1 MKRIFFYFCILLL
14 SKAVLFAQADI
25 PKDSSIYKT
34 LGWWKVRNES
44 ENITYITHR
53 YMCGDNVLI
62 SNFILNNG
70 GFAPK
75 VFRESDGFE
84 YTIYLKECLLYI
96 TKYQYSFDTYD
107 SLVISKYIG
116 DNCYSYADIKEFA
129 PFTLY
134 IKDFASSELKEN
146 CAHTII
152 EKNRMIET
160 NRYFDNSKHDKFG
173 IKKMIYTRLSKDEVK
188 MEPVN
193 NAQGIFFDAYS
204 ENLEFIKTRKE
215 LSEFYNN
222 IKEGSFYYPCK
233 EKLETLSYLVKKLEG
248 KWEYKNVKS
257 GVSMEFT
264 VINQYDTYALFLPKT
279 TLPRDVKLYPEV
291 YLLFSKRGIMPWEK
305 EVIAKPKVK
314 VPYITLKFLFGRWG
328 MRLLYSPSCMYL
340 RESED
345 NYYNLDYHSP
355 FTYINNNNNIY
366 YFNGAAWDEAANKDN
381 DYPEKIKAKRISLK
395 WEVNEDFAKIDE
407 YIDLKD
413 GKGWQHT
420 VSMEKIINK

>member
-1 MKRIFFYFCILLL
+1 MKRIFFYFYILLL
-14 SKAVLFAQADI
+14 SKAVLFAQADF

-152 EKNRMIET
+152 EKKQDDR
-160 NRYFDNSKHDKFG
+160 
-173 IKKMIYTRLSKDEVK
+173 
-188 MEPVN
+188 
-193 NAQGIFFDAYS
+193 
-204 ENLEFIKTRKE
+204 
-215 LSEFYNN
+215 
-222 IKEGSFYYPCK
+222 
-233 EKLETLSYLVKKLEG
+233 
-248 KWEYKNVKS
+248 
-257 GVSMEFT
+257 
-264 VINQYDTYALFLPKT
+264 
-279 TLPRDVKLYPEV
+279 
-291 YLLFSKRGIMPWEK
+291 
-305 EVIAKPKVK
+305 
-314 VPYITLKFLFGRWG
+314 
-328 MRLLYSPSCMYL
+328 
-340 RESED
+340 
-345 NYYNLDYHSP
+345 
-355 FTYINNNNNIY
+355 
-366 YFNGAAWDEAANKDN
+366 
-381 DYPEKIKAKRISLK
+381 
-395 WEVNEDFAKIDE
+395 NEQVF
-407 YIDLKD
+407 
-413 GKGWQHT
+413 
-420 VSMEKIINK
+420 

>member
-14 SKAVLFAQADI
+14 SKAVLFAQADF

-62 SNFILNNG
+62 GNSINNDMELY
-70 GFAPK
+70 PHIYY
-75 VFRESDGFE
+75 ESKGFE

-96 TKYQYSFDTYD
+96 TKYQYSFDAYD

-116 DNCYSYADIKEFA
+116 DNCYSYVDIKEFS
-129 PFTLY
+129 PFISY

-193 NAQGIFFDAYS
+193 NAQRIFFDAFS
-204 ENLEFIKTRKE
+204 KNLEFIKTRKE

-291 YLLFSKRGIMPWEK
+291 YLSYLKKGIMSWKK
-305 EVIAKPKVK
+305 EIIAKSKIK
-314 VPYITLKFLFGRWG
+314 LPYISLKFLFNRWG
-328 MRLLYSPSCMYL
+328 MSLSYRPSCIYWG
-340 RESED
+340 ED
-345 NYYNLDYHSP
+345 KNNYYNLDYFNS
-355 FTYINNNNNIY
+355 FVYTNKDNNIY
-366 YFNGAAWDEAANKDN
+366 YFNGGLWYEVLNKDN
-381 DYPEKIKAKRISLK
+381 DDPEKIKAKRISLK
-395 WEVNEDFAKIDE
+395 WEVNEDFTKIDE

>member
-1 MKRIFFYFCILLL
+1 MKRIFFYFYILLL
-14 SKAVLFAQADI
+14 SKAVLFAQADF

-62 SNFILNNG
+62 SNSILNNG
-70 GFAPK
+70 EFAPK

-193 NAQGIFFDAYS
+193 NAQRIFFDAYS
-204 ENLEFIKTRKE
+204 KNLEFIKTRKE

-279 TLPRDVKLYPEV
+279 TLPRDVKLYPEN
-291 YLLFSKRGIMPWEK
+291 YLSFAREETNEWRKGIITKSKIK
-305 EVIAKPKVK
+305 L
-314 VPYITLKFLFGRWG
+314 PYITLNFSIDG
-328 MRLLYSPSCMYL
+328 MCLSYRPSCIYWG
-340 RESED
+340 ED
-345 NYYNLDYHSP
+345 ENNYYNIDYFDP
-355 FTYINNNNNIY
+355 FVYTKKDNNIY
-366 YFNGAAWDEAANKDN
+366 YFKGYYVYYDLGKSKNGRTRKH
-381 DYPEKIKAKRISLK
+381 KITSLK
-395 WEVNEDFAKIDE
+395 WEVNEDFTKIDE